1 MSDMIKRLV
10 SSKQGISQVIR
21 DLEAMLDEHGFLN
34 VEIKRG
40 HRTLSQ
46 NALYWMWMREIADYL
61 NSRKK
66 TDFTPD
72 EIHLRMKHDFL
83 GYNPVRR
90 IGTTV
95 IPEQLK
101 STKDLN
107 KSEMF
112 HYMSQIDAWAAGIH
126 CFLSRP
132 DDCQYDQLRKQNQ

>member
-46 NALYWMWMREIADYL
+46 NALYWMWMREIADFI
-61 NSRKK
+61 NIRKG
-66 TDFTPD
+66 TDFSAD
-72 EIHLRMKHDFL
+72 EIHTKMKVDFL
-83 GYNPVRR
+83 GFDDAKM
-90 IGTTV
+90 IGSTHV
-95 IPEQLK
+95 PQQIK
-101 STKDLN
+101 STKKLT

-112 HYMSQIDAWAAGIH
+112 VFMQQIEAWAAGVGLH
-126 CFLSRP
+126 LTRP
-132 DDCQYDQLRKQNQ
+132 DDSQYDQLKKQNA